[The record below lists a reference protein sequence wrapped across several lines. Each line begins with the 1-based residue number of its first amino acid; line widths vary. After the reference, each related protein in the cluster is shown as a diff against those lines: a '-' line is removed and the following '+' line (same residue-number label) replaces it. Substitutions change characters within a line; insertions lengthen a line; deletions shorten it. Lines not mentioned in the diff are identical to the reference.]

1 VLENRPHTSRRHT
14 SSYSSAELATSL
26 QVQRVQTK
34 RRLRALRQKAD
45 ELAAEIT
52 LLEDQLTDIDRAE
65 RNL

>member
-1 VLENRPHTSRRHT
+1 MHNSPHTSRRHP